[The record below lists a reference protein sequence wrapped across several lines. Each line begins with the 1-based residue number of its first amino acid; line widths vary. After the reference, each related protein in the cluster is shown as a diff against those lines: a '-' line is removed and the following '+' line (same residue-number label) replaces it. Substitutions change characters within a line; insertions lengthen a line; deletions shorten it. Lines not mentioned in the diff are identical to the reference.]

1 MRRISICHASAYRR
15 SASREWL
22 RRLTAG
28 IVIACALQLSGAAKA
43 QEIKPL
49 GQINEYLRLT
59 GELYG
64 SHESWNYFRPAPA
77 VNNNND
83 YDLWAVRARLGA
95 LLTMP
100 YVDGY
105 AQAQYVGLYG
115 LPDNA
120 VASPG
125 GPLGLGAA
133 YFQANQSTNASNVFL
148 KQAYLNFKFNSLG
161 LPGAFLKVGRF
172 EFMDGMEYGTGND
185 KFDSLKRARIAQ
197 RVIASNV
204 VHVGRSFDGFA
215 AVYDRPA
222 FDLTVTGIR
231 PTQGG
236 FTVQGQD
243 EISDINVFYAAL
255 TGKRDVLM
263 PGTEGRIFY
272 VNYDDKRNTQVVDN
286 RPIANR
292 PSLNNQKLNIHT
304 IGAHLLSLQQLGS
317 GSVDALLWGAY
328 QFGDW
333 TNQDHQAWAISAEAG
348 YQWTE
353 LPFKPWLRAIYFR
366 SSGDD
371 NAKDGRHTTFFT
383 ILPSGRAYAKL
394 PFYNLMNL
402 QDAFIQMT
410 VSPAPK
416 TTVTI
421 DAHHLSLSNSHD
433 LFYGGLGPTSSSG
446 AFGYSGRPSPANG
459 GSDIGQ
465 LVDITITH
473 VLNKSLSWRFY
484 YGHAFGGSV
493 VKNIYQGKKDA
504 ETIYLDF
511 NLIF

>member
-1 MRRISICHASAYRR
+1 
-15 SASREWL
+15 
-22 RRLTAG
+22 
-28 IVIACALQLSGAAKA
+28 
-43 QEIKPL
+43 
-49 GQINEYLRLT
+49 
-59 GELYG
+59 
-64 SHESWNYFRPAPA
+64 
-77 VNNNND
+77 
-83 YDLWAVRARLGA
+83 
-95 LLTMP
+95 
-100 YVDGY
+100 
-105 AQAQYVGLYG
+105 
-115 LPDNA
+115 
-120 VASPG
+120 
-125 GPLGLGAA
+125 
-133 YFQANQSTNASNVFL
+133 
-148 KQAYLNFKFNSLG
+148 
-161 LPGAFLKVGRF
+161 
-172 EFMDGMEYGTGND
+172 
-185 KFDSLKRARIAQ
+185 
-197 RVIASNV
+197 
-204 VHVGRSFDGFA
+204 
-215 AVYDRPA
+215 VYDRPA
-222 FDLTVTGIR
+222 LDFTVTGIR

-236 FTVQGQD
+236 FTVQGQN
-243 EISDINVFYAAL
+243 EISDINVLYAAL
-255 TGKRDVLM
+255 TGKKDVLV

-292 PSLNNQKLNIHT
+292 PLLNNQKLNIHT

-317 GSVDALLWGAY
+317 GSIDALLWGAY

-410 VSPAPK
+410 VSPTPK

-421 DAHHLSLSNSHD
+421 DAHHLVLSNSSD

-446 AFGYSGRPSPANG
+446 AFGYSGRPSPASG
-459 GSDIGQ
+459 GNDIGQ

>member
-1 MRRISICHASAYRR
+1 M
-15 SASREWL
+15 
-22 RRLTAG
+22 
-28 IVIACALQLSGAAKA
+28 ACVLQLSGTLRA

-49 GQINEYLRLT
+49 GRLT
-59 GELYG
+59 NTCALRVSFTAVMSRGIISG
-64 SHESWNYFRPAPA
+64 PAPA
-77 VNNNND
+77 MNNNND

-95 LLTMP
+95 LITTP

-172 EFMDGMEYGTGND
+172 EFMDGMEYRTGND
-185 KFDSLKRARIAQ
+185 KFDNLKRARIAQ
-197 RVIASNV
+197 RLIASNV

-255 TGKRDVLM
+255 TGKKDVLV

-286 RPIANR
+286 RRNR
-292 PSLNNQKLNIHT
+292 EQTL
-304 IGAHLLSLQQLGS
+304 
-317 GSVDALLWGAY
+317 
-328 QFGDW
+328 
-333 TNQDHQAWAISAEAG
+333 
-348 YQWTE
+348 
-353 LPFKPWLRAIYFR
+353 
-366 SSGDD
+366 
-371 NAKDGRHTTFFT
+371 AK
-383 ILPSGRAYAKL
+383 
-394 PFYNLMNL
+394 
-402 QDAFIQMT
+402 
-410 VSPAPK
+410 
-416 TTVTI
+416 
-421 DAHHLSLSNSHD
+421 
-433 LFYGGLGPTSSSG
+433 
-446 AFGYSGRPSPANG
+446 
-459 GSDIGQ
+459 
-465 LVDITITH
+465 
-473 VLNKSLSWRFY
+473 
-484 YGHAFGGSV
+484 
-493 VKNIYQGKKDA
+493 
-504 ETIYLDF
+504 
-511 NLIF
+511 